1 MFAVDQAWT
10 EFLNSPIVLLEE
22 YGLPLRTI
30 NLLEDRIGIYIRDLQ
45 AVSEEELVQRCRLMN
60 LTQRQELRTSLL
72 ACYRAI
78 QENQPDGL

>member
-10 EFLNSPIVLLEE
+10 EFLDSPIVLLEE

-72 ACYRAI
+72 ACYRDLRE
-78 QENQPDGL
+78 QYPGF